1 MGKSHSKTTFNQ
13 WDLDRFSNVTGKQDL
28 RDDFVCIDGCLG
40 IPRATV
46 ERLYQEFVATTGK
59 DNRMDK
65 KEFRRL
71 YKELYLNAKTGPSV
85 PAVITD
91 HDLDKISDRVFK
103 AFDAD
108 GTGKLTFEEFVN
120 AYLLLSRNE
129 SDSAVTTRDRFSYI
143 LDHNNP
149 TPGYISREQGEDVLN
164 HLNRYYTLQD
174 TAKTTS
180 TTTTPADG
188 TKPVTTT
195 WEQHWTKLDD
205 GSGRVPQEKFVEY
218 VTTSDDYKNHIDRAV
233 L

>member
-13 WDLDRFSNVTGKQDL
+13 WDLDRFSNVT
-28 RDDFVCIDGCLG
+28 G

-71 YKELYLNAKTGPSV
+71 YKELYINAKTGPSV

-129 SDSAVTTRDRFSYI
+129 SNNAVTTRDRFSYI

-149 TPGYISREQGEDVLN
+149 TPGYITREQGEDVLN

-180 TTTTPADG
+180 TTTTTPADG

-205 GSGRVPQEKFVEY
+205 GTGRVPQEKFVEY